1 MIWRKADQFLHVC
14 VCGISESV
22 WEGWKFCSTYSS
34 TYVNFPI
41 ENFWPLRKSHH
52 EQLENWISISLSRYD
67 EKSLTPAKFSIF
79 SSLFHVHSVHSRV
92 LEVYSELF
100 LYFLIIA
107 LAHFTNFFQCA
118 AIKNCNKIFQY
129 FFKRGRMWIVSLNL
143 DRHTPHCLITF
154 FSLFLIYSVYFID
167 NRASLSRNPNE
178 ITCRSV
184 WMFYAVLC
192 AWCWLSLS
200 ISLKKFYLCLFHTAY
215 LHGMTTNADFRMR
228 YKII

>member
-1 MIWRKADQFLHVC
+1 MY
-14 VCGISESV
+14 VCGISKSV

-52 EQLENWISISLSRYD
+52 EQLENWIFNSLSRYD
-67 EKSLTPAKFSIF
+67 EKSLTSAKFSIF
-79 SSLFHVHSVHSRV
+79 FFFISYPFCAHSSSGSLLSA
-92 LEVYSELF
+92 F

-107 LAHFTNFFQCA
+107 LAHFTNFQCA
-118 AIKNCNKIFQY
+118 AIKIAIKNFNTFLSAVECESCH
-129 FFKRGRMWIVSLNL
+129 W
-143 DRHTPHCLITF
+143 TLIATLLIALLLL
-154 FSLFLIYSVYFID
+154 FSLFSYIYSVYFID

-200 ISLKKFYLCLFHTAY
+200 ISSFKKFYLCSFHTAY
-215 LHGMTTNADFRMR
+215 LHGMTTWKPQTLIFGWDI
-228 YKII
+228 K